1 MEVLPLMALGHV
13 GTAKQDLRTVTDM
26 AERVRQPFV
35 LHIADQYRA
44 AIALLE
50 GRLHEAERGRRTLA
64 EWGRLLR
71 GRDASG
77 TYGIQMFGI
86 RREQGRLAELA
97 PVARSLAAGSGGDGV
112 WRPAVAALLAE
123 LGMVEGSERSWR
135 TYARGPRSSAP
146 IALAR
151 IADLPHRRL

>member
-50 GRLHEAERGRRTLA
+50 GRLHEAEKGRRATLASGVGCSGAATRRGRTGSRCSGSA
-64 EWGRLLR
+64 
-71 GRDASG
+71 ASRAG
-77 TYGIQMFGI
+77 WPG
-86 RREQGRLAELA
+86 LA
-97 PVARSLAAGSGGDGV
+97 PVARSLAAGSGGGGV
-112 WRPAVAALLAE
+112 
-123 LGMVEGSERSWR
+123 
-135 TYARGPRSSAP
+135 
-146 IALAR
+146 
-151 IADLPHRRL
+151 

>member
-1 MEVLPLMALGHV
+1 MGGPPAHGARARRDRQAGPEDGYGH
-13 GTAKQDLRTVTDM
+13 GGARATAIR
-26 AERVRQPFV
+26 PP
-35 LHIADQYRA
+35 IADQYRA

-50 GRLHEAERGRRTLA
+50 GRLHEAERAAERSRR
-64 EWGRLLR
+64 WGRLLG

-97 PVARSLAAGSGGDGV
+97 PVARSLAAGSGGGGV

-123 LGMVEGSERSWR
+123 LGMVEGSNVSWR
-135 TYARGPRSSAP
+135 TYARGASILCAHRSGSD
-146 IALAR
+146 R
-151 IADLPHRRL
+151 